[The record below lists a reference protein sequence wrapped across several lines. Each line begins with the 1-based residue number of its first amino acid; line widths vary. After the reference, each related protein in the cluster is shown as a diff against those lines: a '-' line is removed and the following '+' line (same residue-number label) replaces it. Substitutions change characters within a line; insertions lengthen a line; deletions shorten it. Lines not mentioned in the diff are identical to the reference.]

1 MLINRESDYAL
12 RILRTLADG
21 EKHPV
26 GDLCKNE
33 DIPQQFCYK
42 ILKKLSDAGY
52 VVSSRGVGGGCVLSA
67 DLKAITFLDL
77 MKALDTDRFINACL
91 KPGFVC
97 EWKEKNC
104 SVCTYHSYLAMVQR
118 TIDNELAS
126 HTLYDMMMPQKKKA
140 KTETKT
146 ASRKTKK

>member
-26 GDLCKNE
+26 GDLCRNE

-67 DLKAITFLDL
+67 DLKTITLLDL

-104 SVCTYHSYLAMVQR
+104 SVCTYHSYLAMVQQN
-118 TIDNELAS
+118 IDNELSS
-126 HTLYDMMMPQKKKA
+126 HSIYDMMAPRKGKA
-140 KTETKT
+140 ATK
-146 ASRKTKK
+146 AAAKKTKE